1 MSLRTAATRMSRTAA
16 VLALL
21 ALPAIAVPGQ
31 QPATEGT
38 PPIPTFD
45 KTETMV
51 AMRDGVKLHTNIFV
65 PRGFAGNLP
74 IIMIAHAVR
83 HRGRRGDVPQRRTP
97 SWRATATSSSTRTS
111 AGGTSP
117 KGSS

>member
-1 MSLRTAATRMSRTAA
+1 MPVRTAATRISRTAA
-16 VLALL
+16 TLALV
-21 ALPAIAVPGQ
+21 AWPAITLPGQ
-31 QPATEGT
+31 LPATEGT

-74 IIMIAHAVR
+74 IIMVRTPYGIEGGRARRSAV
-83 HRGRRGDVPQRRTP
+83 RTP
-97 SWRATATSSSTRTS
+97 SWRATATSSSIRTS
-111 AGGTSP
+111 AGATSP
-117 KGSS
+117 RDSS